1 MRSSVRARVGSIGV
15 ITAAFALGMLA
26 SPVDAAEQTG
36 ASVKVAVSTAA
47 PSKAAAPKPAA
58 ETYTLRYKFRQGEEI
73 RTRVSQLATIE
84 TTIAGSS
91 QATQMISLSTK
102 LWRIKSVDA
111 SGNITFEHLV
121 EDVDMR
127 SEMSGR
133 QEVHYNSRTDK
144 KAPPGYEDVA
154 KSLNTPLAVVS
165 IDPAGTVLSRD
176 EKHRPAID
184 ASGSVLVMPLP
195 KEAAAIG
202 YVWTLPGEVTVPL
215 EDGSVK
221 TVQTRQR
228 YELEEV
234 RNDIA
239 TIAVETQIL
248 TPVSNPKIRAQLIQ
262 RLWKGHIRF
271 DIEAGRMVSQ
281 RTDLDERVL
290 SFAGPE
296 SSMHYMARFNEEMKK
311 AGTRD

>member
-1 MRSSVRARVGSIGV
+1 MRSAVLARVSSI
-15 ITAAFALGMLA
+15 AFLAGALALGIA
-26 SPVDAAEQTG
+26 VSVDAAEPE
-36 ASVKVAVSTAA
+36 AVSVKVASATK
-47 PSKAAAPKPAA
+47 PSKTAAA
-58 ETYTLRYKFRQGEEI
+58 ETYTLRYKLRQGEQI

-84 TTIAGSS
+84 TTISGSS
-91 QATQMISLSTK
+91 QTTQMISLSTK

-111 SGNITFEHLV
+111 AGKITFEHLV

-127 SEMSGR
+127 NEMSGR
-133 QEVHYNSRTDK
+133 QEVRYNSQTDK

-154 KSLNTPLAVVS
+154 KSLNTPLAVVT
-165 IDPAGTVLSRD
+165 IDASGNVVSRD

-195 KEAAAIG
+195 KEAVAIG
-202 YVWTLPGEVTVPL
+202 YVWNLPGEVTVPL

-221 TVQTRQR
+221 TIQTRQR
-228 YELEEV
+228 YDLEEV
-234 RNDIA
+234 KDGIA
-239 TIAVETQIL
+239 TISVETQIL

-271 DIEAGRMVSQ
+271 DIDAGRMVGQ

-290 SFAGPE
+290 GFSGPE
-296 SSMHYMARFNEEMKK
+296 SSMHYVARFTEELVRK
-311 AGTRD
+311 

>member
-1 MRSSVRARVGSIGV
+1 MRSALLARWAAIGFASVGF
-15 ITAAFALGMLA
+15 TLFAFSTLA
-26 SPVDAAEQTG
+26 IAAEPQ
-36 ASVKVAVSTAA
+36 
-47 PSKAAAPKPAA
+47 AAAVKIASSAKPAKNAAA
-58 ETYTLRYKFRQGEEI
+58 EKYTLRYKLHQGEEI

-84 TTIAGSS
+84 TTISGSS
-91 QATQMISLSTK
+91 QTTQMISLSTK

-111 SGNITFEHLV
+111 AGKITFEHVV

-127 SEMSGR
+127 NEMSGR

-154 KSLNTPLAVVS
+154 KSLNTPLAVVT
-165 IDPAGTVLSRD
+165 IDPEGNVLARE

-195 KEAAAIG
+195 KEAVAIG
-202 YVWTLPGEVTVPL
+202 YVWMLPGEVTVPL

-221 TVQTRQR
+221 TIQTRQR

-234 RNDIA
+234 KDGIA
-239 TIAVETQIL
+239 TISVETQIL
-248 TPVSNPKIRAQLIQ
+248 TPVSNPKIRSQLIQ

-271 DIEAGRMVSQ
+271 DIDAGRMVSQ

-296 SSMHYMARFNEEMKK
+296 SSMHYVARFTEEVKK
-311 AGTRD
+311 